1 MMVTVLLNSLVETS
15 GIRKMDMSFGGRG
28 GIDNELLNNSSYKI
42 QRTCME
48 SYIDKESQMVI
59 RGNNWIAPTEM

>member
-42 QRTCME
+42 
-48 SYIDKESQMVI
+48 
-59 RGNNWIAPTEM
+59 